1 MNRVHRLNYGP
12 DFRGHKPI
20 QVCLV
25 NYRDKEE
32 ILRKAR
38 LLKGSNIYISEDF
51 SRKVR
56 EHRNELIKFMKEVKT
71 RDPTRRMTL
80 RYDKLYVGNDV
91 FFFNDR
97 TGRVERLHT
106 PLDETKM
113 NQNFNNLMGVPEPNV
128 SILFN
133 IFEEFLLVGIFV
145 VGIQIRQLTGEK
157 NFLPSKVRHSNI
169 SFQCKIYDL
178 SKKFKQSFG
187 EGRMR

>member
-133 IFEEFLLVGIFV
+133 IFDEF
-145 VGIQIRQLTGEK
+145 
-157 NFLPSKVRHSNI
+157 
-169 SFQCKIYDL
+169 
-178 SKKFKQSFG
+178 
-187 EGRMR
+187 

>member
-1 MNRVHRLNYGP
+1 MMNRVHRLNYGP
-12 DFRGHKPI
+12 DFRGHKPM

-56 EHRNELIKFMKEVKT
+56 EHRNELIKFMKEVKS
-71 RDPTRRMTL
+71 RDPGRRMTL
-80 RYDKLYVGNDV
+80 RYDKLYIGNDV

-106 PLDETKM
+106 PLEVG
-113 NQNFNNLMGVPEPNV
+113 NNNFTNLMTDNNSV
-128 SILFN
+128 SHSLLKSWQN
-133 IFEEFLLVGIFV
+133 KFLLMKRRSRSRTDAVICNRKELYIF
-145 VGIQIRQLTGEK
+145 
-157 NFLPSKVRHSNI
+157 
-169 SFQCKIYDL
+169 
-178 SKKFKQSFG
+178 
-187 EGRMR
+187 

>member
-1 MNRVHRLNYGP
+1 MNRVSRLNYGP

-20 QVCLV
+20 QICLV

-56 EHRNELIKFMKEVKT
+56 EHRNELIKFMKEVKN

-91 FFFNDR
+91 FFFNDLK
-97 TGRVERLHT
+97 GRVERLHT
-106 PLDETKM
+106 PLEV
-113 NQNFNNLMGVPEPNV
+113 NSNFNNLMGNEPNV
-128 SILFN
+128 SNRVILNIMNPRITNCYGNFN
-133 IFEEFLLVGIFV
+133 I
-145 VGIQIRQLTGEK
+145 
-157 NFLPSKVRHSNI
+157 
-169 SFQCKIYDL
+169 C
-178 SKKFKQSFG
+178 
-187 EGRMR
+187 

>member
-1 MNRVHRLNYGP
+1 MMSRVSRLNYGP

-38 LLKGSNIYISEDF
+38 LLKGSNVYISEDF

-56 EHRNELIKFMKEVKT
+56 EHRNELIKFMKEIKN
-71 RDPTRRMTL
+71 RDPARRMTL

-106 PLDETKM
+106 PLEVG
-113 NQNFNNLMGVPEPNV
+113 QNNSMNNL
-128 SILFN
+128 
-133 IFEEFLLVGIFV
+133 
-145 VGIQIRQLTGEK
+145 
-157 NFLPSKVRHSNI
+157 
-169 SFQCKIYDL
+169 IYNDT
-178 SKKFKQSFG
+178 QVNHIV
-187 EGRMR
+187 

>member
-1 MNRVHRLNYGP
+1 MKKLHISRDIQMNRVHRLNYGP

-56 EHRNELIKFMKEVKT
+56 EHRNELIKFMKEVKS

-80 RYDKLYVGNDV
+80 RYDKLYIGNDV

-106 PLDETKM
+106 PLEVGS
-113 NQNFNNLMGVPEPNV
+113 NNFSNLMSNDNNSQV
-128 SILFN
+128 SLITYFLACLF
-133 IFEEFLLVGIFV
+133 FLVLTVGCQYPF
-145 VGIQIRQLTGEK
+145 
-157 NFLPSKVRHSNI
+157 
-169 SFQCKIYDL
+169 
-178 SKKFKQSFG
+178 
-187 EGRMR
+187 

>member
-133 IFEEFLLVGIFV
+133 IFLKNFNRYIGIFV
-145 VGIQIRQLTGEK
+145 VGTLRYMLEIQIK
-157 NFLPSKVRHSNI
+157 NLKTDMTI
-169 SFQCKIYDL
+169 LALI
-178 SKKFKQSFG
+178 
-187 EGRMR
+187 